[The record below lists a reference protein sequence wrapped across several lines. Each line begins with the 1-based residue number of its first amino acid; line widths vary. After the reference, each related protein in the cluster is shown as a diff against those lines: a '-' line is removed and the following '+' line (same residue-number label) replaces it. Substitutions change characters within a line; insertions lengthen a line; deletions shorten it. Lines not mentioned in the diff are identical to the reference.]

1 MRCTNSGAGVQFSR
15 GVFEAAG
22 VCERLCHHTPARG
35 SGNRV
40 EVVFLFVDT
49 DGGDVSTFIDIAWFV
64 DIGDYEKFFTE
75 AEVAVFLARFIGVRL
90 LQDAPFDG
98 GLYQVS
104 SVVSV

>member
-1 MRCTNSGAGVQFSR
+1 M
-15 GVFEAAG
+15 
-22 VCERLCHHTPARG
+22 CERLCHHTPARG

-40 EVVFLFVDT
+40 EVVFLFVDA
-49 DGGDVSTFIDIAWFV
+49 DGGDVGTFIDIVWFV
-64 DIGDYEKFFTE
+64 DIRDYEKLFTE

>member
-1 MRCTNSGAGVQFSR
+1 M
-15 GVFEAAG
+15 
-22 VCERLCHHTPARG
+22 CERLYHHTPARG
-35 SGNRV
+35 SSNRV
-40 EVVFLFVDT
+40 EVVFLFVNT
-49 DGGDVSTFIDIAWFV
+49 DGGDVGTFIDIVWFV
-64 DIGDYEKFFTE
+64 DIRDYEKLFTE